1 MNLIGTWLAGSE
13 LAGNSEQCHILTFP
27 VMHSILLHVCTQLL
41 VRRQELSTLTI
52 IVALNFPRK
61 YQFAMFWHI

>member
-27 VMHSILLHVCTQLL
+27 VMHSILLDVCTHQL
-41 VRRQELSTLTI
+41 
-52 IVALNFPRK
+52 
-61 YQFAMFWHI
+61 H